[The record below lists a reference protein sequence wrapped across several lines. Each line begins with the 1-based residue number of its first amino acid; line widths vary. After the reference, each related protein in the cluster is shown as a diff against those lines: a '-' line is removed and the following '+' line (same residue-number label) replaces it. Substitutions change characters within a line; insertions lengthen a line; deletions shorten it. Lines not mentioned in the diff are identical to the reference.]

1 MAEVEA
7 PRAKKGL
14 TCPLHRT
21 DMSKVCHVCPLWVKI
36 MGKHPQSEDSIEHWN
51 CSLAF
56 LPMLLIENS
65 QMQRQTGAAV
75 ESFRNETVVANQ
87 QAVSAMAEGIDNLGK
102 QMHRAHVEA
111 IAVTVTGLA
120 QLHAQQS
127 APAIAGKDSTT

>member
-1 MAEVEA
+1 
-7 PRAKKGL
+7 
-14 TCPLHRT
+14 
-21 DMSKVCHVCPLWVKI
+21 
-36 MGKHPQSEDSIEHWN
+36 
-51 CSLAF
+51 
-56 LPMLLIENS
+56 LLIENS